1 MGLAVEPEPHRK
13 LVGLYTQTLEAL
25 KVIPQEAEYRRSLEK
40 VTNHRLYIVKSEPL
54 VTAIEESVKS
64 PPNGFEYSSS

>member
-25 KVIPQEAEYRRSLEK
+25 KVIPEDTEYRKSMEK
-40 VTNHRLYIVKSEPL
+40 VTNYRMSIVKSEPL

-64 PPNGFEYSSS
+64 RLNGFEYSSS

>member
-40 VTNHRLYIVKSEPL
+40 VTNHRLNIVKSEPL

-64 PPNGFEYSSS
+64 RLNGFEYSSS